1 MGRKYCISLFFSNQF
16 TCISSPRH
24 AMLECISI
32 SSSWPSCRTQT
43 PGRLLWT
50 SVTGTP
56 MVSWLSAMPILRFA
70 CGHWNPGKTKS
81 HVILSVRSRD
91 FQGTRV
97 STLLIP
103 PSPPQRPR
111 LSFQAAQH
119 HFLNALGPLKIKER
133 EVSCQQLLLSVQPE
147 AKSEPGFLLTSK

>member
-1 MGRKYCISLFFSNQF
+1 MPCWSAFRSLVLGPPVGPRPQGG
-16 TCISSPRH
+16 SSGPR
-24 AMLECISI
+24 S
-32 SSSWPSCRTQT
+32 
-43 PGRLLWT
+43 PGH
-50 SVTGTP
+50 P